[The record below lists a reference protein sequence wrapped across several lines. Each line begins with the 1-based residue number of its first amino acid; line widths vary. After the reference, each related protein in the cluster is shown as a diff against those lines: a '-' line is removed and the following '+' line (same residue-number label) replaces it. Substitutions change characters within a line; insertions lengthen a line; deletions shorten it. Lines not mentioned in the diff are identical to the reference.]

1 MNKIKTILICL
12 IIIFATCAICTGLI
26 MMNEKTTTLKLS
38 ETCSINITG
47 EYDTVFEN
55 GMNQIKIFD
64 KFNNKEYKS
73 IVVYSGANAGMQ
85 EIITFGMFK
94 SFFVGNAW
102 DTGAEPV
109 KTQWNG
115 DTVYVI
121 YTGNNITHDN
131 ILIISKNRD
140 DCIKMYNSIKYNTN
154 NATKNTNNTNITNTP
169 VEKITN
175 NNNQQQQTNDNQQ
188 QNTANEKQNQQNTYV
203 GKDGKTHTFEE
214 AYSVDYSSGD
224 LNVINAQRRE
234 RGMSEIS
241 A

>member
-12 IIIFATCAICTGLI
+12 IIILATCAICTGLFL
-26 MMNEKTTTLKLS
+26 MNEKTTTVKLS

-85 EIITFGMFK
+85 EIMTFGMFK
-94 SFFVGNAW
+94 SFFVGNAL

-140 DCIKMYNSIKYNTN
+140 DCIKMYNSIKYNINKTTTN
-154 NATKNTNNTNITNTP
+154 NNTTNITTTIK
-169 VEKITN
+169 EETT
-175 NNNQQQQTNDNQQ
+175 NQQQQTNDNQQ
-188 QNTANEKQNQQNTYV
+188 QNTVNEKQNQQNTYT

-224 LNVINAQRRE
+224 LNIINQQRRE

>member
-12 IIIFATCAICTGLI
+12 IIILATCAICTGLFL
-26 MMNEKTTTLKLS
+26 MNEQTTTVKLS

-85 EIITFGMFK
+85 EIMTFGMFK

-140 DCIKMYNSIKYNTN
+140 DCIKMYNSIKYNINKTTTN
-154 NATKNTNNTNITNTP
+154 NNTTNITTTIK
-169 VEKITN
+169 EETT
-175 NNNQQQQTNDNQQ
+175 NQQQQTNDNQQ
-188 QNTANEKQNQQNTYV
+188 ESNNNNLQTLNP
-203 GKDGKTHTFEE
+203 GKEAQARAQAQSQKTSPSPVNST
-214 AYSVDYSSGD
+214 
-224 LNVINAQRRE
+224 R
-234 RGMSEIS
+234 
-241 A
+241 

>member
-1 MNKIKTILICL
+1 MNNIKTILICL
-12 IIIFATCAICTGLI
+12 IAIVATCAICIGLI
-26 MMNEKTTTLKLS
+26 AMNEQVTTIKLS
-38 ETCSINITG
+38 ETCSIDVIG

-55 GMNQIKIFD
+55 GMNQIKTFS

-73 IVVYSGANAGMQ
+73 IIVYSGSNAGLNEVM
-85 EIITFGMFK
+85 TFAMFK
-94 SFFVGNAW
+94 SIFVGNTY

-109 KTQWNG
+109 ETQWNG
-115 DTVYVI
+115 ETVYVI

-140 DCIKMYNSIKYNTN
+140 ECIKMYKSIKYNTN
-154 NATKNTNNTNITNTP
+154 KANNNNAT
-169 VEKITN
+169 VEKISN
-175 NNNQQQQTNDNQQ
+175 DNNQQVNDNQQ
-188 QNTANEKQNQQNTYV
+188 QNTTNNKENEQTTYM
-203 GKDGKTHTFEE
+203 GKDGKTHSMSE

-224 LNVINAQRRE
+224 LNTINQQRSE

>member
-12 IIIFATCAICTGLI
+12 IAIVMTCAFCIGLI
-26 MMNEKTTTLKLS
+26 AMSEQTTTVKLS

-85 EIITFGMFK
+85 EIMTFGMFK

-140 DCIKMYNSIKYNTN
+140 DCIKMYNSIKYNINKTTTN
-154 NATKNTNNTNITNTP
+154 NNTTNITTTIK
-169 VEKITN
+169 EETT
-175 NNNQQQQTNDNQQ
+175 NQQQQTNDKQQ
-188 QNTANEKQNQQNTYV
+188 QNTVNEKQNQQNTYT

-224 LNVINAQRRE
+224 LNIINQQRRE

>member
-12 IIIFATCAICTGLI
+12 IIILATCAICTGLI
-26 MMNEKTTTLKLS
+26 MMNEKTTTVKLS
-38 ETCSINITG
+38 ETCSISITG

-85 EIITFGMFK
+85 EIVSFGMFK

-109 KTQWNG
+109 KTEWNG
-115 DTVYVI
+115 DTVYAI
-121 YTGNNITHDN
+121 YTGNNATHDN

-154 NATKNTNNTNITNTP
+154 NVTKNMNHTNITNTT
-169 VEKITN
+169 VEEISNT
-175 NNNQQQQTNDNQQ
+175 NNNQQNN
-188 QNTANEKQNQQNTYV
+188 NNEKKDITDKPARDLSKNTVDDDIAIMKQSRDNGGHYS
-203 GKDGKTHTFEE
+203 GLSDKQIEE
-214 AYSVDYSSGD
+214 RAYSYHST
-224 LNVINAQRRE
+224 R
-234 RGMSEIS
+234 
-241 A
+241 

>member
-140 DCIKMYNSIKYNTN
+140 DCIKMYNSIKYNINKTTTNNNTTNITTTIKEETTNQQNNDNTN
-154 NATKNTNNTNITNTP
+154 NAEELRKAREDSFNSGRSYQSYLDSRNNKPT
-169 VEKITN
+169 
-175 NNNQQQQTNDNQQ
+175 
-188 QNTANEKQNQQNTYV
+188 
-203 GKDGKTHTFEE
+203 
-214 AYSVDYSSGD
+214 SSPST
-224 LNVINAQRRE
+224 INSTR
-234 RGMSEIS
+234 
-241 A
+241 

>member
-140 DCIKMYNSIKYNTN
+140 DCIKMSAGKESAR
-154 NATKNTNNTNITNTP
+154 NA
-169 VEKITN
+169 
-175 NNNQQQQTNDNQQ
+175 
-188 QNTANEKQNQQNTYV
+188 
-203 GKDGKTHTFEE
+203 
-214 AYSVDYSSGD
+214 GD
-224 LNVINAQRRE
+224 LGLIPGSGRSHGEGIGYLLQYSWASLVVQLVKNPPTMWETWV
-234 RGMSEIS
+234 
-241 A
+241 

>member
-1 MNKIKTILICL
+1 MNRIKTILICL
-12 IIIFATCAICTGLI
+12 IIIFVTSAICTGLI
-26 MMNEKTTTLKLS
+26 LMNEKTTTLKLS

-47 EYDTVFEN
+47 EYNTVFEN
-55 GMNQIKIFD
+55 GMNQIKIFE

-85 EIITFGMFK
+85 EIVTFGMFK

-109 KTQWNG
+109 KTEWNG
-115 DTVYVI
+115 DTVYAI

-140 DCIKMYNSIKYNTN
+140 DCIKMYNSIKYNINKTTTN
-154 NATKNTNNTNITNTP
+154 NNPTNITTTIK
-169 VEKITN
+169 EETT
-175 NNNQQQQTNDNQQ
+175 QQQQTNDNQQ
-188 QNTANEKQNQQNTYV
+188 QNTANEKQNQQKTYI

-224 LNVINAQRRE
+224 LNIINQQRKE
-234 RGMSEIS
+234 RGMSQIS

>member
-12 IIIFATCAICTGLI
+12 IIIFATCAICTGLFL
-26 MMNEKTTTLKLS
+26 MNEKTTTVKLT

-47 EYDTVFEN
+47 EYNTVFEN

-73 IVVYSGANAGMQ
+73 MVVYLNSANVGLQ
-85 EIITFGMFK
+85 EITTFGLFK
-94 SFFVGNAW
+94 SAFVGNTY

-121 YTGNNITHDN
+121 YTSNNITHDN

-140 DCIKMYNSIKYNTN
+140 DCIKMYNSIKYNINKT
-154 NATKNTNNTNITNTP
+154 T
-169 VEKITN
+169 TN
-175 NNNQQQQTNDNQQ
+175 NNNTTNI
-188 QNTANEKQNQQNTYV
+188 TTTIKEETTNQQNNNNNNHAQSISNTNPN
-203 GKDGKTHTFEE
+203 
-214 AYSVDYSSGD
+214 D
-224 LNVINAQRRE
+224 LPKSK
-234 RGMSEIS
+234 SEIQNEYES
-241 A
+241 KGHGYEGSIAQSQGISESEYWDGIYNHQ

>member
-12 IIIFATCAICTGLI
+12 IAIVMTCAFCIGLI
-26 MMNEKTTTLKLS
+26 AMSEQTTTVKLS

-85 EIITFGMFK
+85 ELVTFGMFK

-109 KTQWNG
+109 KTDWNG
-115 DTVYVI
+115 TTVYVI
-121 YTGNNITHDN
+121 YTGNNATHDN

-154 NATKNTNNTNITNTP
+154 NATKNMNNTSNITTTIK
-169 VEKITN
+169 EETT
-175 NNNQQQQTNDNQQ
+175 NQQQQTNDNQQ
-188 QNTANEKQNQQNTYV
+188 QNTANEKQNQNTYT

-224 LNVINAQRRE
+224 LNVINEQRRE
-234 RGMSEIS
+234 RGMSSIS

>member
-12 IIIFATCAICTGLI
+12 IIIFATCAICTGLFL
-26 MMNEKTTTLKLS
+26 MNEKTTTVKLT

-47 EYDTVFEN
+47 EYNTVFEN

-73 IVVYSGANAGMQ
+73 MVVYLNSANAGMQ
-85 EIITFGMFK
+85 EIMTFGLFK
-94 SFFVGNAW
+94 SAFVGNTY

-121 YTGNNITHDN
+121 YTSNNITHDN

-140 DCIKMYNSIKYNTN
+140 DCIKMYNSIKYNINKTTINNNTTNITTTIKEETTNQQNNDNTN
-154 NATKNTNNTNITNTP
+154 NAEELRKAREDSFNSGRSYQSYLDSRNNKPTQSVVNNT
-169 VEKITN
+169 VK
-175 NNNQQQQTNDNQQ
+175 
-188 QNTANEKQNQQNTYV
+188 
-203 GKDGKTHTFEE
+203 
-214 AYSVDYSSGD
+214 
-224 LNVINAQRRE
+224 
-234 RGMSEIS
+234 
-241 A
+241 

>member
-26 MMNEKTTTLKLS
+26 MMNEQTTTVKLS

-73 IVVYSGANAGMQ
+73 IIVYSGANAGMQ
-85 EIITFGMFK
+85 EIVSFGMFK

-109 KTQWNG
+109 KTEWNG
-115 DTVYVI
+115 DTVYAI
-121 YTGNNITHDN
+121 YTGNNATHDN

-154 NATKNTNNTNITNTP
+154 NATKNMNHTNITNTT
-169 VEKITN
+169 VEKISN
-175 NNNQQQQTNDNQQ
+175 NDNQQ
-188 QNTANEKQNQQNTYV
+188 NNNNNNHAQSVSNDNPM
-203 GKDGKTHTFEE
+203 DLPKTK
-214 AYSVDYSSGD
+214 
-224 LNVINAQRRE
+224 
-234 RGMSEIS
+234 SEIQNNYES
-241 A
+241 KGHGYEGSIAQSQGISESEYWDGIYNHQ

>member
-1 MNKIKTILICL
+1 
-12 IIIFATCAICTGLI
+12 
-26 MMNEKTTTLKLS
+26 MMNEPTTTVKLS

-85 EIITFGMFK
+85 ELVTFGMFK

-109 KTQWNG
+109 KTDWNG
-115 DTVYVI
+115 TTVYVI
-121 YTGNNITHDN
+121 YTGNNATHDN

-154 NATKNTNNTNITNTP
+154 NATKNMNNTTNITTTIK
-169 VEKITN
+169 EETT
-175 NNNQQQQTNDNQQ
+175 NQQQQTNDNQQ
-188 QNTANEKQNQQNTYV
+188 QNTANEKQNQQNTYT

-224 LNVINAQRRE
+224 LNVINEQRRE
-234 RGMSEIS
+234 RGMSSIS

>member
-1 MNKIKTILICL
+1 
-12 IIIFATCAICTGLI
+12 
-26 MMNEKTTTLKLS
+26 MNEPTTTVKLS

-47 EYDTVFEN
+47 EYTTVFEN

-85 EIITFGMFK
+85 DIMTFGMFK

-154 NATKNTNNTNITNTP
+154 NATKNMNHTNITNTT
-169 VEKITN
+169 VEKVSTN
-175 NNNQQQQTNDNQQ
+175 NNNNQQQTNDNQQ
-188 QNTANEKQNQQNTYV
+188 QNTVNEKQNQQNTYT
-203 GKDGKTHTFEE
+203 GKDGKTHTMEE

-224 LNVINAQRRE
+224 LNSINAQRRE

>member
-12 IIIFATCAICTGLI
+12 IAIVMTCAFCIGLI
-26 MMNEKTTTLKLS
+26 AMSEQTTTVKLS

-85 EIITFGMFK
+85 EIMTFGMFK

-140 DCIKMYNSIKYNTN
+140 DCIKMYNSIKYNINKTTTN
-154 NATKNTNNTNITNTP
+154 NNTTNITTTIK
-169 VEKITN
+169 EETT
-175 NNNQQQQTNDNQQ
+175 NQQQQTNDNQQ
-188 QNTANEKQNQQNTYV
+188 QNTVNEKQNQQNTYT

-224 LNVINAQRRE
+224 LNIINQQRRE

>member
-140 DCIKMYNSIKYNTN
+140 DCIKMYNSIKYNINKTTTNNNTTNITTTIKEETTNQQNNDNTN
-154 NATKNTNNTNITNTP
+154 NAEELRKAREDSFNRGRSYQSYLDSRNNKPT
-169 VEKITN
+169 
-175 NNNQQQQTNDNQQ
+175 
-188 QNTANEKQNQQNTYV
+188 
-203 GKDGKTHTFEE
+203 
-214 AYSVDYSSGD
+214 SSPST
-224 LNVINAQRRE
+224 INSTR
-234 RGMSEIS
+234 
-241 A
+241 

>member
-115 DTVYVI
+115 YTVYVI

-140 DCIKMYNSIKYNTN
+140 DCIKMYNSIKYNINKTTTNNNTTNITTTIKEETTNQQNNDNTN
-154 NATKNTNNTNITNTP
+154 NAEELRKAREDSFNSGRSYQSYLDSRNNKPT
-169 VEKITN
+169 
-175 NNNQQQQTNDNQQ
+175 
-188 QNTANEKQNQQNTYV
+188 
-203 GKDGKTHTFEE
+203 
-214 AYSVDYSSGD
+214 SSPST
-224 LNVINAQRRE
+224 INSTR
-234 RGMSEIS
+234 
-241 A
+241 

>member
-1 MNKIKTILICL
+1 MNRIKTILICL
-12 IIIFATCAICTGLI
+12 IIIFATCAICTGLFL
-26 MMNEKTTTLKLS
+26 MNEKTTTVKLS

-73 IVVYSGANAGMQ
+73 MIVYSNSNNAGMQ
-85 EIITFGMFK
+85 EIMTFGMFK

-140 DCIKMYNSIKYNTN
+140 DCIKMYNSIKYNINKTTTN
-154 NATKNTNNTNITNTP
+154 NNTTNITTTIK
-169 VEKITN
+169 EETT
-175 NNNQQQQTNDNQQ
+175 NQQQQTNDNQQ
-188 QNTANEKQNQQNTYV
+188 QNTVNEKQNQQNTYT

-224 LNVINAQRRE
+224 LNIINQQRRE

>member
-1 MNKIKTILICL
+1 MNRIKVILICL
-12 IIIFATCAICTGLI
+12 IAIMATCAFCIGLI
-26 MMNEKTTTLKLS
+26 AMNEQVTTVKLT
-38 ETCSINITG
+38 ETCSIDITG
-47 EYDTVFEN
+47 GYDTVFEN
-55 GMNQIKIFD
+55 GMNQIKT
-64 KFNNKEYKS
+64 FNKLNTKEYKS
-73 IVVYSGANAGMQ
+73 IVVYSGANAGTQ
-85 EIITFGMFK
+85 EVITFGMFK

-140 DCIKMYNSIKYNTN
+140 DCIKMYKSIKYNT
-154 NATKNTNNTNITNTP
+154 KPVNNTTTTNEETVNINTA
-169 VEKITN
+169 N
-175 NNNQQQQTNDNQQ
+175 NNNQQENIG
-188 QNTANEKQNQQNTYV
+188 NEKEAKQTTYV
-203 GKDGKTHTFEE
+203 GKDGKTHSMEE

-224 LNVINAQRRE
+224 LNVINEQRRE

>member
-1 MNKIKTILICL
+1 MNNIKVILICL
-12 IIIFATCAICTGLI
+12 IAIVATCAICIGLVA
-26 MMNEKTTTLKLS
+26 MNEQVTTVKLS

-55 GMNQIKIFD
+55 GMNQIKTFN
-64 KFNNKEYKS
+64 KLNNKEYKS
-73 IVVYSGANAGMQ
+73 IVVYSGANAGKE

-115 DTVYVI
+115 ETVYAI

-140 DCIKMYNSIKYNTN
+140 ECIKLYKSIKYNTN
-154 NATKNTNNTNITNTP
+154 GTIKHVNNTTNITEVANHNDNINTS
-169 VEKITN
+169 N
-175 NNNQQQQTNDNQQ
+175 NNNNPQTSNQEKKAESYPA
-188 QNTANEKQNQQNTYV
+188 ANNPTSAY
-203 GKDGKTHTFEE
+203 DLKT
-214 AYSVDYSSGD
+214 SSR
-224 LNVINAQRRE
+224 NSTR
-234 RGMSEIS
+234 
-241 A
+241 

>member
-26 MMNEKTTTLKLS
+26 MMNEQTTTVKLS

-73 IVVYSGANAGMQ
+73 IIVYSGANAGMQ
-85 EIITFGMFK
+85 EIVSFGMFK

-109 KTQWNG
+109 KTEWNG
-115 DTVYVI
+115 DTVYAI
-121 YTGNNITHDN
+121 YTGNNATHDN

-154 NATKNTNNTNITNTP
+154 NATKNMNNTTNITTTIKEETTNQQNNDNT
-169 VEKITN
+169 
-175 NNNQQQQTNDNQQ
+175 NNNQQQQ
-188 QNTANEKQNQQNTYV
+188 NTANDQTTYI
-203 GKDGKTHTFEE
+203 GKDGKTHTMEE

-224 LNVINAQRRE
+224 LNIINAQRKE